1 MGGPLFVGVTS
12 GAGNLIQSASE
23 SMSPDPFSLFGYAKF
38 VVENGKVVMPI
49 TKPSTTAA
57 EIVVSD
63 FKRPG

>member
-1 MGGPLFVGVTS
+1 MGVTS
-12 GAGNLIQSASE
+12 GAGNLIQSANE
-23 SMSPDPFSLFGYAKF
+23 SMRRDPFSIFGYAKF

-49 TKPSTTAA
+49 TKQSTTAA